1 MMRNPFIAGR
11 PIKYGE
17 PFCGREE
24 ELQSLQREALSS
36 NLVVLHAIR
45 RFGKTSLLNQVVG
58 KLEEQ
63 GWKTIRIDLSV
74 VTGMAD
80 LITLIDQKLAA
91 YTSLTSRLKQFLAK
105 SRLSIDVSLD
115 PSKDLPSFDIG
126 LKQGRADSGSLDLY
140 ARLNLL
146 AKFPTIAQSPLLAVF
161 DEFQEI
167 VYLRDNEAGIYE
179 KLFRAA
185 FQERSDGFSAI
196 FSGSKTTIL
205 RKLFSDR
212 TKMFYR
218 GVQPIELG
226 PIREEPFCAFVQKNF
241 YETLSVEIPKVIPR
255 VVHAFLEGH
264 PYGLQKVMYLLWHLA
279 IRGERPLNWG
289 EWLGIALREFLEAER
304 SDFEKSWQ
312 DLTPP
317 QRKTLLAVALGEGSA
332 IFSKGALSRIGLAQS
347 TVHQAVNAL
356 VEKGKILK
364 IATVEG
370 NAYVVHDSID
380 RLCLRMIGG
389 LSVQAISEP
398 LLLAIE

>member
-1 MMRNPFIAGR
+1 MRNPFIAGR

-24 ELQSLQREALSS
+24 ELQSLQREALNS

-126 LKQGRADSGSLDLY
+126 LKQGQANSGSLDLY

-241 YETLSVEIPKVIPR
+241 YETLSVEIPKVIPQ
-255 VVHAFLEGH
+255 VVHAFIEGH

-289 EWLGIALREFLEAER
+289 EWMGIALREFLEAER